1 MLQAL
6 VIVLIVAV
14 ALGFVARRAWQT
26 LRPAKAGCGD
36 GCGCGS
42 EAAGTAGDWAKT

>member
-1 MLQAL
+1 MQTF
-6 VIVLIVAV
+6 VIVLIVVV
-14 ALGFVARRAWQT
+14 ALGFVARRAWKT

-42 EAAGTAGDWAKT
+42 EGAGATGDWAKT